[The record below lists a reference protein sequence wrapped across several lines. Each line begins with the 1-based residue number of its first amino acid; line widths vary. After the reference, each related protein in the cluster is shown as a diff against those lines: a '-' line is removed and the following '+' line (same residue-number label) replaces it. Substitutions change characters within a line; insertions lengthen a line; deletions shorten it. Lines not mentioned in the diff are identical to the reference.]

1 MIGRADARAGIA
13 VFAVTRRGLKV
24 SKRIEAAL
32 KGVKVFSPEEL
43 KDGGLRKKAA
53 FAFKRSGALVFVS
66 AVGIAIRAIAPLVK
80 AKHLDPAVV
89 VVDERARFAISLLS
103 GHLGGANRLAA
114 ELAAALNAA
123 PVITT
128 ATELW
133 GLPSAEDIAEAF
145 SLSIENPGGIKAV
158 NSAILGGMTVHV
170 ADTDKA
176 RLKAIRER
184 FGNGCF
190 KFANGAPRRLK
201 EGEAIIHVTSGVRKN
216 SGPEAKRTLILRPR
230 DVVAGIGCGKGVPKE
245 EIKKALR
252 AALRKA
258 AVSPLSIKGFATVE
272 LKRGEKGITA
282 LAKEMRVSVEYFGS
296 ARLKRVETR
305 SPRSAFVKETAGTWG
320 VAEPAALISSGAKEL
335 CLRKI
340 KRGRVTVALARA
352 PFTS

>member
-1 MIGRADARAGIA
+1 MSGRADERAGIA
-13 VFAVTRRGLKV
+13 VFAVTQRGLKV
-24 SKRIEAAL
+24 SKRLEAAL
-32 KGVKVFSPEEL
+32 NGVKVFSPEEL
-43 KDGGLRKKAA
+43 KDKGLRKMAA

-66 AVGIAIRAIAPLVK
+66 AAGIAIRAIAPLVK

-89 VVDERARFAISLLS
+89 VVDERARFSISLLS

-114 ELAAALNAA
+114 EIAAAIRAT

-133 GLPSAEDIAEAF
+133 GLPSAEDIAGAF

-158 NSAILGGMTVHV
+158 NSAILGGRTVHV
-170 ADTDKA
+170 VDTDMA
-176 RLKAIRER
+176 RLKAIKKR
-184 FGNGCF
+184 FGKGGF
-190 KFANGAPRRLK
+190 KFTKGAPRRLK
-201 EGEAIIHVTSGVRKN
+201 EGEAIIRVTSGARKN
-216 SGPEAKRTLILRPR
+216 SGPEARRTLIFRPR

-245 EIKKALR
+245 ELKKALR
-252 AALRKA
+252 AALRK
-258 AVSPLSIKGFATVE
+258 VGISPLSIKGFATIE

-296 ARLKRVETR
+296 ARLKKVKTP
-305 SPRSAFVKETAGTWG
+305 SPRSVFVKKITGTWG

>member
-1 MIGRADARAGIA
+1 MSGRADVRAGIA
-13 VFAVTRRGLKV
+13 VFAVTRRGLQV
-24 SKRIEAAL
+24 SKRLESAL

-43 KDGGLRKKAA
+43 KDGGLKRKAA
-53 FAFKRSGALVFVS
+53 SAFKRYGALVFIS
-66 AVGIAIRAIAPLVK
+66 ATGIAVRAIAPLMK

-89 VVDERARFAISLLS
+89 VVDERARFSISLLS

-114 ELAAALNAA
+114 EIAAALKAA

-145 SLSIENPGGIKAV
+145 SLSVENPGSIKAV
-158 NSAILGGMTVHV
+158 NSSILDGRTVHI
-170 ADTDKA
+170 ADSSSA
-176 RLKAIRER
+176 RLKALKAR
-184 FGNGCF
+184 FGKGGF
-190 KFANGAPRRLK
+190 KFTKSAPRQLK
-201 EGEAIIHVTSGVRKN
+201 EGEAVIHVTSGVQKN
-216 SGPEAKRTLILRPR
+216 SGPETERTLVLRPR
-230 DVVAGIGCGKGVPKE
+230 EVVAGIGCGKGVPKE

-258 AVSPLSIKGFATVE
+258 GISPLSIRGLATIE

-296 ARLKRVETR
+296 KRLARVRIP
-305 SPRSAFVKETAGTWG
+305 SPRSVFVKEIAGTWG
-320 VAEPAALISSGAKEL
+320 VAEPAALISSGVREL